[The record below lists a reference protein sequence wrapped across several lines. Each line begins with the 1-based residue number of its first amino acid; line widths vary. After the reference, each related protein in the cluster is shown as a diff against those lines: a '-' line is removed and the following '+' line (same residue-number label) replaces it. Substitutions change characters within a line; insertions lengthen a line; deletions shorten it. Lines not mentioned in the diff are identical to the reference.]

1 MGGSTKSTKSQNQS
15 SSSNNGV
22 GFSFAVPQ
30 LLSGRVLDAALEWEC
45 VSEWE
50 YHAISSL
57 LVAL

>member
-1 MGGSTKSTKSQNQS
+1 MGRSTKSTKSQNQS

-30 LLSGRVLDAALEWEC
+30 LLSGRVLDAAGAL

>member
-30 LLSGRVLDAALEWEC
+30 LLSGRVLDAAGAL